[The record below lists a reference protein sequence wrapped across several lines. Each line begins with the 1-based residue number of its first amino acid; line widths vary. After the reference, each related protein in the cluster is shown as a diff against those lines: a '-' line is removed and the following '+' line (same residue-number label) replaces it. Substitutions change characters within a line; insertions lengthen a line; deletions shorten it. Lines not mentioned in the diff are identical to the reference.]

1 MQPDWGESRV
11 NFTSLLPVQPWKE
24 RPMTRWYSQISLH
37 LPAFLMQGKKT
48 AWIRSKMARITFP
61 WEILLLPSLCSCLGW
76 SFPVNRRWPI
86 RRSSSWS
93 PSNCLRPELR
103 LSNLSFSGKSGKK
116 KIMSKRCLLQAR
128 SDLVSGCLLL
138 LLAQRPN
145 AAVNL
150 A

>member
-48 AWIRSKMARITFP
+48 AWIRSTMARITFP

-93 PSNCLRPELR
+93 PSNCLNWDWVTLVSQE
-103 LSNLSFSGKSGKK
+103 KVAKK
-116 KIMSKRCLLQAR
+116 KLWARDASFRLGLTWSQGACSYSLHKDQMLL
-128 SDLVSGCLLL
+128 
-138 LLAQRPN
+138 
-145 AAVNL
+145 
-150 A
+150 